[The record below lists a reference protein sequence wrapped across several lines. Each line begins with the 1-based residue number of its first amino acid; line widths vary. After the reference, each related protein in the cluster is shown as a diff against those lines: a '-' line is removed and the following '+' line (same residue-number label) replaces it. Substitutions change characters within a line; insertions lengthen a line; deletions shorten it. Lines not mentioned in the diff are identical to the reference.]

1 MKSLLEQLHR
11 IENLLIDRTMQVAEG
26 SIALAD
32 RHHVAVTFQAAFLDS
47 IVELDRLAYEIG
59 HAIRQKA
66 VLHADQRVTPVS
78 GVHPPS
84 PPMEHP
90 TYDAG
95 PPQSHPTPADVNK
108 AQSKK

>member
-47 IVELDRLAYEIG
+47 IVELDRLAFELGNGIRDKARLHGPAVPYVQEI
-59 HAIRQKA
+59 AAK
-66 VLHADQRVTPVS
+66 
-78 GVHPPS
+78 PS
-84 PPMEHP
+84 AAPEMDKLKDKQFAEAGMVAPGRP
-90 TYDAG
+90 TDL
-95 PPQSHPTPADVNK
+95 SR
-108 AQSKK
+108 